1 MNPSWLKNHDV
12 RSFAF
17 KPIIVRTYCTKPVC
31 DVALRLPMRELPF
44 EIFFMKSIED
54 FQFSRSQLFIT
65 CMPVELV
72 IGLLS
77 AWFDAL
83 KDIFRHLGHLSIK
96 VSRI

>member
-17 KPIIVRTYCTKPVC
+17 KHFIVRKYCMKPVC
-31 DVALRLPMRELPF
+31 DVVLRIPMSELLF
-44 EIFFMKSIED
+44 ESFFMKSNEGNHIGHLP
-54 FQFSRSQLFIT
+54 FSSSQLFSTCIT
-65 CMPVELV
+65 VELL

-83 KDIFRHLGHLSIK
+83 KDIFRHLTI
-96 VSRI
+96 

>member
-17 KPIIVRTYCTKPVC
+17 KPITIVRTYCTKPVC
-31 DVALRLPMRELPF
+31 DDALRLPMRELLF
-44 EIFFMKSIED
+44 ESFFKKSIED
-54 FQFSRSQLFIT
+54 LQFSKSQLFIT
-65 CMPVELV
+65 CLPVELV

-83 KDIFRHLGHLSIK
+83 KDIFRHF
-96 VSRI
+96 

>member
-17 KPIIVRTYCTKPVC
+17 KPIIVKTYCIKPVC
-31 DVALRLPMRELPF
+31 DVALRFPMRELLF
-44 EIFFMKSIED
+44 ESFFMKSIEGNHIGHLP
-54 FQFSRSQLFIT
+54 FSSSQLFTTCIT
-65 CMPVELV
+65 VELL

-83 KDIFRHLGHLSIK
+83 KDIFRHLTI
-96 VSRI
+96 